1 VERAAKEL
9 GLFLNV
15 NETKV
20 MVQFRCNTHIGKEMK
35 LDGGTLEVVDEFV
48 CLGICITKHR
58 DELKDI
64 KRRIGLAKQCT
75 PLTPLSNEVKRGT

>member
-20 MVQFRCNTHIGKEMK
+20 MVQSRCNTHTEKEMK
-35 LDGGTLEVVDEFV
+35 LEGDTIEVVGEFI

-58 DELKDI
+58 DELKI
-64 KRRIGLAKQCT
+64 
-75 PLTPLSNEVKRGT
+75 